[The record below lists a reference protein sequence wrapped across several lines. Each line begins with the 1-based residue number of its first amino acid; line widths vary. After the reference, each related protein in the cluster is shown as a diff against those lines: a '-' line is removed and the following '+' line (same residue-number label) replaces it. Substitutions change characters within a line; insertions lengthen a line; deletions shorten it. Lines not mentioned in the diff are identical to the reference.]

1 MSAQY
6 LRTEI
11 QSGLKSK
18 NRSYGW
24 GHAAQSELEQL
35 CEELRNLPEIKAKSA
50 IRHASL
56 QLPEKVEGEL
66 KYAMPGD
73 DAAAFK
79 TETGYQ
85 LLAME
90 GMQPKFVELD
100 PRAAGWSSVMVNV
113 SDIAAMGGRAK
124 AIVNAYWHN
133 NDEKSAELIYHIK
146 RACDVFD
153 LVFAGGHSSVQKN
166 FAPNLAVA
174 ITGEAKNLLSCHHVK
189 PGQRLFMLTDL
200 TGSWHGDLPYW
211 GCVEGKTNKEI
222 RNQWQVP
229 AELAEA
235 ELCIAAKDISNGGI
249 LGTLIMMLELTGCGA
264 TVDLNAI
271 PRPKG
276 ELIRWL
282 RTFQSFGF
290 LLAVEQHKTSA
301 MLNYFNQSHLSC
313 APIGSINDSGT
324 IQIDMSGTTTEF
336 WDIKQ
341 SPLTQLGE
349 KHAVRQR

>member
-1 MSAQY
+1 MN
-6 LRTEI
+6 TEPLYKKPN
-11 QSGLKSK
+11 GCG
-18 NRSYGW
+18 GW
-24 GHAAQSELEQL
+24 GHAAHSELESL
-35 CEELRNLPEIKAKSA
+35 CEELRNLPEIRTKAA
-50 IRHASL
+50 IRHASMS
-56 QLPEKVEGEL
+56 LPDSVEGEM

-79 TETGYQ
+79 TENGYQ

-100 PRAAGWSSVMVNV
+100 PRAAGWSSVMVNI
-113 SDIAAMGGRAK
+113 SDIAAMGGRAQ
-124 AIVNAYWHN
+124 AIVNAYWHES
-133 NDEKSAELIYHIK
+133 DEKSAELIHHIK
-146 RACDVFD
+146 RACDVFG
-153 LVFAGGHSSVQKN
+153 VIFAGGHSSIQPG
-166 FAPNLAVA
+166 FTPGLAVA
-174 ITGEAKNLLSCHHVK
+174 ITGEAKKLLSCHHLK

-211 GCVEGKTNKEI
+211 GCVQGKTNEEI
-222 RNQWQVP
+222 RHQWQVP

-235 ELCIAAKDISNGGI
+235 DLCVAAKDISNGGI

-264 TVDLNAI
+264 IVDLNAI

-282 RTFQSFGF
+282 RAFQSFGF
-290 LLAVEQHKTSA
+290 LLAVEQDKTGA

-324 IQIDMSGTTTEF
+324 IQIDMSGTTAEF
-336 WDIKQ
+336 WNIKDT
-341 SPLTQLGE
+341 PLTYLGE
-349 KHAVRQR
+349 KHAIRQR